1 MRFQA
6 LMPDVL
12 HWLGIQKI
20 DNMDPLPSNSTT
32 PAPFQRNVSAVA
44 RCPIVGKMPLP
55 CNNCH
60 SNALLPVLFRKYNAI
75 VESGIP
81 IHKRYDI
88 PDHLIPPDSRVEIDA
103 KIAAGY
109 FTSGKQITQED
120 LVKTVGR
127 TWEETEH

>member
-1 MRFQA
+1 MSTARLSDPREDAEA
-6 LMPDVL
+6 LGHLAM
-12 HWLGIQKI
+12 
-20 DNMDPLPSNSTT
+20 
-32 PAPFQRNVSAVA
+32 
-44 RCPIVGKMPLP
+44 IVTLTLTL
-55 CNNCH
+55 CY
-60 SNALLPVLFRKYNAI
+60 PVLLRKYNAI

-120 LVKTVGR
+120 LAKTVGR